1 MQVRTPQINPH
12 LPEQALGDE
21 SAPPINGR
29 TSCFILLRPP
39 GNTRRRLVLG

>member
-1 MQVRTPQINPH
+1 MEVRTPQINPRVPKH
-12 LPEQALGDE
+12 ALSDE

-29 TSCFILLRPP
+29 TSCFILLRLP